1 MEDFLSFFSNF
12 LNILEW
18 FMNIS
23 ILDIKMFVWLTFIII
38 VIILVNLISTM
49 LDNRRR

>member
-18 FMNIS
+18 FMNIE